1 VEIDDRA
8 AGAQVVDAED
18 ECRLAVEWSLG
29 AGGRYTARS
38 EVCTM
43 SIWFREF
50 TLEEIRRIEH
60 GTMVEHLGIEFTQV
74 GPDFVA
80 ARMPVDRRTVQPDRI
95 LHGGASVALA
105 ETLGSVGGTMCVD
118 RERFQIVGQEINAN
132 HLRPAMQGYV
142 HGRASPI
149 HLGRRSQVWSIEI
162 RDDNGRL
169 ICISR
174 LTIAV
179 VDRQPR

>member
-1 VEIDDRA
+1 
-8 AGAQVVDAED
+8 
-18 ECRLAVEWSLG
+18 
-29 AGGRYTARS
+29 
-38 EVCTM
+38 
-43 SIWFREF
+43 
-50 TLEEIRRIEH
+50 
-60 GTMVEHLGIEFTQV
+60 
-74 GPDFVA
+74 
-80 ARMPVDRRTVQPDRI
+80 
-95 LHGGASVALA
+95 
-105 ETLGSVGGTMCVD
+105 MCVD

-149 HLGRRSQVWSIEI
+149 HLGRRSQVWGIEI